1 MILNISGRTDIIAFY
16 SNWFQKRYTEGFVD
30 VRNPFNPN
38 LVSRIYFDD
47 VDAILFCT
55 KNPEPIITFLP
66 KIKQPIIFHVTL
78 TPYKNDI
85 EPYVPSKIKVIENIK
100 KLSKILGKERI
111 IIRYDPIFFS
121 EKYDHKYHQKA
132 FEKLCS
138 LLDGYV
144 EKIIISFLDEY
155 KNVKKNQNILKT
167 QPFTQKDYEFLG
179 IVFSKIAL
187 QHHMT
192 IQTCFEEKTL
202 IEYGFIKGECFSK
215 ELAFQLTGKTFKKW
229 TARKE
234 GKCEC
239 VQMVDIGSYNT
250 CSHFCKYCY
259 ANFDEKMVQKNTSL
273 HDENSSLLIGHIKE
287 TDQIK
292 VRK

>member
-1 MILNISGRTDIIAFY
+1 
-16 SNWFQKRYTEGFVD
+16 
-30 VRNPFNPN
+30 
-38 LVSRIYFDD
+38 
-47 VDAILFCT
+47 
-55 KNPEPIITFLP
+55 
-66 KIKQPIIFHVTL
+66 
-78 TPYKNDI
+78 
-85 EPYVPSKIKVIENIK
+85 
-100 KLSKILGKERI
+100 
-111 IIRYDPIFFS
+111 
-121 EKYDHKYHQKA
+121 
-132 FEKLCS
+132 
-138 LLDGYV
+138 
-144 EKIIISFLDEY
+144 
-155 KNVKKNQNILKT
+155 
-167 QPFTQKDYEFLG
+167 
-179 IVFSKIAL
+179 
-187 QHHMT
+187 MT